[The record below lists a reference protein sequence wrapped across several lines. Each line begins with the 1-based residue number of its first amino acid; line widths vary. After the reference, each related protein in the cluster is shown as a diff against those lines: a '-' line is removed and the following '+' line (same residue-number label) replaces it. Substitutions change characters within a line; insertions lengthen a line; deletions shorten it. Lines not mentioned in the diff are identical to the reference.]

1 MARWVRRRAGAGRV
15 QAIANQKAGVLERYG
30 ITRAA
35 ADRAAWTVDGEGRR
49 LEGAAAINRVL
60 QELGGGW
67 RSVEA
72 LYRLRPVA
80 AAEEAFYRWFAARR
94 SGFSRLGVTPECEE
108 PDADC
113 AQ

>member
-60 QELGGGW
+60 AEMPGIW
-67 RSVEA
+67 PAIASI
-72 LYRLRPVA
+72 YRILPIA
-80 AAEEAFYRWFAARR
+80 AVEEAFYRWFARRR
-94 SGFSRLGVTPECEE
+94 SRFHRWGVQPECDE
-108 PDADC
+108 PEAGC
-113 AQ
+113 S